1 MAISGNNVFMRGEW
15 SVGHIQSRWPSRT
28 SRSSWWT
35 ARLAI
40 AEYRHQFQA
49 KRKRKAPCT
58 EDGLVPLA
66 RAGSREAAFFSA
78 LTAAGVVHA
87 VARACNTSEVIR
99 QNCTWTYQPWLLP
112 GDNVK
117 YGRHFAKL
125 FLDAGVKDRWRQGG
139 RRKSLSKFLLM
150 ELHNNEAGRRA
161 VEDLSYFK
169 CGCAERTG
177 ECVGV
182 CLPRLQDF
190 RSVGDFLKEKYN
202 VSSAMRLV
210 RSNSSSSDVAR
221 WRLQPVNEWLPAP
234 GASELVHVEAREYC
248 VRGAPG
254 GAPARRRCNDTS
266 EANERCSDINAACCD
281 TGYDISQDA
290 NSIRHTL
297 SLHSRF
303 VRVQNEGPGKSS
315 WWTYTGGPGPPDD
328 LDAWTQ
334 FRTRASSD
342 ASTLSTLSAGGV
354 GGPSPRRPPA
364 AMRDSSDLDDD
375 YDDYDD
381 DGDFGV
387 GGSLL
392 PDLSAVDHHHHRHH
406 RRLDDEEEE
415 GGGGGRCDDAD
426 DDEEAMVT
434 SGCAEQAMGFGGSR
448 AEVADHHHRRHRHHH
463 DDDDQHGLG
472 FGLNEAMMDE
482 LLDSLSLSLQQ
493 QQQQQ
498 QNSALAAASPPPPP
512 SSSSLAAAMLMLDGD
527 DEPRMNKAML
537 THADPLMSQATP
549 NLGRHLH
556 LHHHQQQLHHH
567 HQQQQQQQ
575 RQQQQQLLL
584 LHKQQQRMAEL
595 AASASSL
602 PTATSHLG
610 NSLSSPSLPQ
620 GSHGPLL
627 LVAAQRDAGFLQQ
640 QQQLNHHQ
648 QQQPQQQQQPRFPC
662 DLDVEMFNG
671 SLDCDVDSIIH
682 SELLLDGAGFEFS
695 FDSAPSPDGSSLAGG
710 SGGAHKNWLS
720 G

>member
-1 MAISGNNVFMRGEW
+1 MAISGNNVFMRGEVERGPHSESLAMRTPMGPVSPPPLLLLLGLCAFAQLGAVASAAWW
-15 SVGHIQSRWPSRT
+15 SLAMWVPPAVDPSQRPLLLC
-28 SRSSWWT
+28 SVAPGLSPAQRHVCRQQPHFMKLVVDG

-234 GASELVHVEAREYC
+234 GASELVHVEASPEYC
-248 VRGAPG
+248 VRRAPG

-281 TGYDISQDA
+281 TGYDISQV
-290 NSIRHTL
+290 TL
-297 SLHSRF
+297 QMQCGCKEQLKRNVKCKLCPWTVDQF
-303 VRVQNEGPGKSS
+303 VCK
-315 WWTYTGGPGPPDD
+315 
-328 LDAWTQ
+328 
-334 FRTRASSD
+334 
-342 ASTLSTLSAGGV
+342 
-354 GGPSPRRPPA
+354 
-364 AMRDSSDLDDD
+364 
-375 YDDYDD
+375 
-381 DGDFGV
+381 
-387 GGSLL
+387 
-392 PDLSAVDHHHHRHH
+392 
-406 RRLDDEEEE
+406 
-415 GGGGGRCDDAD
+415 
-426 DDEEAMVT
+426 
-434 SGCAEQAMGFGGSR
+434 
-448 AEVADHHHRRHRHHH
+448 
-463 DDDDQHGLG
+463 
-472 FGLNEAMMDE
+472 
-482 LLDSLSLSLQQ
+482 
-493 QQQQQ
+493 
-498 QNSALAAASPPPPP
+498 
-512 SSSSLAAAMLMLDGD
+512 
-527 DEPRMNKAML
+527 
-537 THADPLMSQATP
+537 
-549 NLGRHLH
+549 
-556 LHHHQQQLHHH
+556 
-567 HQQQQQQQ
+567 
-575 RQQQQQLLL
+575 
-584 LHKQQQRMAEL
+584 
-595 AASASSL
+595 
-602 PTATSHLG
+602 
-610 NSLSSPSLPQ
+610 
-620 GSHGPLL
+620 
-627 LVAAQRDAGFLQQ
+627 
-640 QQQLNHHQ
+640 
-648 QQQPQQQQQPRFPC
+648 
-662 DLDVEMFNG
+662 
-671 SLDCDVDSIIH
+671 
-682 SELLLDGAGFEFS
+682 
-695 FDSAPSPDGSSLAGG
+695 
-710 SGGAHKNWLS
+710 
-720 G
+720 